1 MSNLQTISF
10 YLSIYF
16 VWCDSSSIEKYRILK
31 KYRVVYRGMREN
43 VVETFSQLLEF
54 ELTDLIRVN

>member
-16 VWCDSSSIEKYRILK
+16 VWCDSSIEKYRILK